1 MNYTNEIKLLG
12 KALLGQTKA
21 QDKTSDA
28 RRVLAIALQGD
39 AVDLNNKEHAALLK
53 TDINKSYPKGTGK
66 DADTEQKKAVS
77 AVRQVLSTYKKGCEL
92 NVSPNNF
99 DTYSE
104 YRKEVYNETATLTK
118 KEQVVKWLE
127 NDKIDLEL
135 ADLLAIIESYKAIK

>member
-28 RRVLAIALQGD
+28 RRVLAVALQGD

-53 TDINKSYPKGTGK
+53 IDINKSYPKGTGK

-77 AVRQVLSTYKKGCEL
+77 AVRQVLSTYKKGCEM
-92 NVSPNNF
+92 NISPNNF

-104 YRKEVYNETATLTK
+104 YRKEVYNDFEPFLQK
-118 KEQVVKWLE
+118 QMLIV
-127 NDKIDLEL
+127 I
-135 ADLLAIIESYKAIK
+135 Y